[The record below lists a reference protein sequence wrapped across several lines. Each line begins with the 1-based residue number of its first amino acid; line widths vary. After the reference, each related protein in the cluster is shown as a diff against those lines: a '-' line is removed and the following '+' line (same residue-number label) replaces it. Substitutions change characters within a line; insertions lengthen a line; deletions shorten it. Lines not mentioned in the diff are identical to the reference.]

1 MIFHTSYFL
10 LKDEYY
16 YVKKKVSTYIEFQIS
31 QFSVAGP
38 QGLYGSEVV
47 GTTLKNSE
55 VRSGQVVGL
64 RDNASR
70 HKITVDIS

>member
-1 MIFHTSYFL
+1 M
-10 LKDEYY
+10 
-16 YVKKKVSTYIEFQIS
+16 STYIEFQIS